1 MNNIINETID
11 FDIKLGKPLSSS
23 NLIYEDCLKLI
34 IDIGNQLEKL
44 NKKSYGLLYIQKS
57 DILQYNNSY
66 SLKPNL
72 DYFTTANNELL
83 LNRPFNYNNTM
94 APELKNIT
102 EIPAIVSYNVCFF
115 NLKQVA
121 MDIIG
126 LEEFDQLNPTKLYF
140 LLKRCSNKDSTQR
153 VFFYI

>member
-11 FDIKLGKPLSSS
+11 FDIRLGKPVSSY
-23 NLIYEDCLKLI
+23 LIYEDCLKLI

-57 DILQYNNSY
+57 DILQYNNNY

-83 LNRPFNYNNTM
+83 INRPFNNNNTM
-94 APELKNIT
+94 APEVKNIT

-140 LLKRCSNKDSTQR
+140 LLKRCSNKDSSQR